1 MKHWQFISLYNSEH
15 QHLPPVQTV
24 SSLVDLMPCRII
36 PSAVQVAES
45 PPQSCPAAILVFFL
59 AVDYGP
65 PPLTC
70 CLFKVLQALLPWQAG
85 EDSLISA
92 LHLCTG
98 SPESGL
104 PPLPEADGVDFGP
117 RGSPWCGAALAE
129 TEMHT
134 LNSTCKKNCLP
145 RVLSVLSYR

>member
-15 QHLPPVQTV
+15 QHLPPVQTL
-24 SSLVDLMPCRII
+24 SSGGFNALQDYTLRSASGREPSTELPC
-36 PSAVQVAES
+36 
-45 PPQSCPAAILVFFL
+45 CH
-59 AVDYGP
+59 
-65 PPLTC
+65 C
-70 CLFKVLQALLPWQAG
+70 CLLSRCWRRASTFNLLPFKVLQALLPWQAG

-104 PPLPEADGVDFGP
+104 PPLPEAGGGDFGP
-117 RGSPWCGAALAE
+117 SGSPWCGAALAE